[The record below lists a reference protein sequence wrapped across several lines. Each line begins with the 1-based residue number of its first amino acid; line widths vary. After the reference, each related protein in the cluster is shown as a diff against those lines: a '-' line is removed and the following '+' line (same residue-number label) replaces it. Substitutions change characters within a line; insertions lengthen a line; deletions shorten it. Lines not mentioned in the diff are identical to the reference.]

1 MAVHVDLSQ
10 RDMNVLEKMR
20 DPDFNPEASLVL
32 DERLPRDPHLTNP
45 DLYDEVSARER
56 AIIQSLQ
63 ALETELAQ
71 TQALDSDERA
81 VAGYRSAITQLG
93 ALIAAHPQYASARN
107 NRVQA
112 TRRLYGDL
120 MLLGVTTT
128 ASSSAASMPLLP
140 APDRAEKR
148 AAAALALEDLDASVA
163 LLTPERLATPM
174 APTAART
181 LSSAL
186 TQRGAVYL
194 QTGKMLAA
202 ADHDRALDV
211 DPGRRESAWS
221 AHRFQEA
228 ASHDL
233 ALGGRYGNEIAK
245 NLAVSVNPTAKLCG
259 QIVREAMRKEYGPGF
274 MGPEAE
280 E

>member
-1 MAVHVDLSQ
+1 MAAHVDLSQ
-10 RDMNVLEKMR
+10 RDINVLEKMR
-20 DPDFNPEASLVL
+20 DPDYNPAANLVL
-32 DERLPRDPHLTNP
+32 DERLPRDPHITDP
-45 DLYDEVSARER
+45 DIYDQVSSRERTIIQSIQALEAELAQSQALDADER
-56 AIIQSLQ
+56 AINGYR
-63 ALETELAQ
+63 A
-71 TQALDSDERA
+71 A
-81 VAGYRSAITQLG
+81 VAQLD
-93 ALIAAHPQYASARN
+93 ALIAEYPKYASARN
-107 NRVQA
+107 NRAQIM
-112 TRRLYGDL
+112 RRLYGDL

-128 ASSSAASMPLLP
+128 SAAVLPLVPSP
-140 APDRAEKR
+140 AREEKQQASAR
-148 AAAALALEDLDASVA
+148 ALEDLETSIA
-163 LLTPERLATPM
+163 LLTPEAFASPM

-186 TQRGAVYL
+186 TQRGAIYL
-194 QTGKMLAA
+194 QTGKMLS
-202 ADHDRALDV
+202 ADRVLDV
-211 DPGRRESAWS
+211 DAGRRESDWS

-274 MGPEAE
+274 MGPEPE

>member
-1 MAVHVDLSQ
+1 MAAHVDLSQ

-20 DPDFNPEASLVL
+20 DPDFNPETSLVL
-32 DERLPRDPHLTNP
+32 DERLPRDPHLTDP
-45 DLYDEVSARER
+45 AVYEHVASRER
-56 AIIQSLQ
+56 AIVQSLQ
-63 ALETELAQ
+63 ALEADLAQ
-71 TQALDSDERA
+71 AQDLDADARAVDGYRTAITALD
-81 VAGYRSAITQLG
+81 QL
-93 ALIAAHPQYASARN
+93 ISEHPRYASARN
-107 NRVQA
+107 NRAQA

-120 MLLGVTTT
+120 MLLSVTTT
-128 ASSSAASMPLLP
+128 SAASAVPLIP
-140 APDRAEKR
+140 APAADEKR
-148 AAAALALEDLDASVA
+148 QAAARALADLETSIA
-163 LLTPERLATPM
+163 LLTPRALASPM

-194 QTGKMLAA
+194 QTGKMLRA
-202 ADHDRALDV
+202 DRALDV
-211 DPGRRESAWS
+211 DQSRDEASWS

-274 MGPEAE
+274 IGPEPE

>member
-20 DPDFNPEASLVL
+20 DPDFNPEASIVL
-32 DERLPRDPHLTNP
+32 DERLPRDPHLTDP

-63 ALETELAQ
+63 ALEAELAQ
-71 TQALDSDERA
+71 TQAPDSDERA

-93 ALIAAHPQYASARN
+93 ALVAAHPRYASARN
-107 NRVQA
+107 NRAQA

-120 MLLGVTTT
+120 MLLGVTT
-128 ASSSAASMPLLP
+128 ASSATSMPLLP

-148 AAAALALEDLDASVA
+148 AAAALALEDLDASIA

-186 TQRGAVYL
+186 TQRAAVYL

-202 ADHDRALDV
+202 DHYRALDV
-211 DPGRRESAWS
+211 DPGRRESAWL